1 MYVDLIVHLRCWS
14 DKLYKSGDKLV
25 DTGGDKDDDN
35 MVIII
40 FHIID

>member
-1 MYVDLIVHLRCWS
+1 MLEIRV
-14 DKLYKSGDKLV
+14 KQV
-25 DTGGDKDDDN
+25 DTSGVKDEDN